1 MRVRSCITPGVCRSS
16 QAFRRTRSCVSRR
29 SAPDPLG
36 DLGQLLQSANVTRAA
51 QLLKSLRK
59 PPATRFA
66 GKVSPHR
73 VVDVVALPLSGFKAI
88 RASMPHATINDIFM
102 TTVGGALRQ
111 YLDAKGE
118 LPDATLTCMLPMSFR
133 DANKGADAGNQIGMA
148 VVPLHTEMP
157 DPVDRLHAI
166 RRGAGKAKAMAM
178 ALGRDLSARLFEVLP
193 TAASELITTRLVLPR
208 MSIVVSNVRGP
219 DVPLF
224 MAGARLVNYAPVS
237 IAFDGI
243 GLNVTGFSYNG
254 MLWICAVACRD
265 RMPDPDFFAECL
277 RENFAALEA
286 AARTA
291 ATHNDTSEPVR
302 TKGSGPQKK
311 RRSGRAPG
319 KRQVRRR
326 AAAS

>member
-1 MRVRSCITPGVCRSS
+1 
-16 QAFRRTRSCVSRR
+16 
-29 SAPDPLG
+29 
-36 DLGQLLQSANVTRAA
+36 
-51 QLLKSLRK
+51 
-59 PPATRFA
+59 
-66 GKVSPHR
+66 
-73 VVDVVALPLSGFKAI
+73 
-88 RASMPHATINDIFM
+88 MPHATINDIFM

-193 TAASELITTRLVLPR
+193 TAASELLTTRLVLPR

-237 IAFDGI
+237 IPFDGI

-286 AARTA
+286 AVADCCNAQRNFGTRTHA
-291 ATHNDTSEPVR
+291 
-302 TKGSGPQKK
+302 KGLH
-311 RRSGRAPG
+311 
-319 KRQVRRR
+319 RRR
-326 AAAS
+326 NAVVNGLLTNGRSAAAPRRPDSFAWQ